1 MNPVISI
8 ILPVL
13 NEAGLLAE
21 TLAGLPAAP
30 DLEIILVDG
39 GSVDGTWDLTGR
51 WPHVRCLRA
60 PRGRGCQMNA
70 GARIARGQLLAFL
83 HADTRLEPAHLAAL
97 RRAAADPTFAAGA
110 FELSLLPPRP
120 ALRFIAWGA
129 NWRSRLC
136 GLPYGDQV
144 LTLRRDLFYALGGFA
159 HRRPEDLDLALRLRR
174 YTRLRLLSPPVA
186 SSGRRWLAQG
196 YLATT
201 RRHWLTLAQHLAER
215 AFTKRWP
222 ARGDIKNSGRGVK
235 GKREWQKIKC
245 PAFPRLFLFPFYPSF
260 NSRSDTRRRKTRPQ
274 SCSHNSGPP
283 GGWAGAPV
291 RGGRTPRWSGAGP
304 RPKAAPGPG

>member
-39 GSVDGTWDLTGR
+39 GSADGTWELTGR

-83 HADTRLEPAHLAAL
+83 HADTRFEPAHLAAL

-110 FELSLLPPRP
+110 FELSLTAAAAGPALHRLGRQLAQPPLRP
-120 ALRFIAWGA
+120 ALRRPGPHPAP
-129 NWRSRLC
+129 R
-136 GLPYGDQV
+136 PV
-144 LTLRRDLFYALGGFA
+144 L
-159 HRRPEDLDLALRLRR
+159 RPGRLR
-174 YTRLRLLSPPVA
+174 PP
-186 SSGRRWLAQG
+186 
-196 YLATT
+196 
-201 RRHWLTLAQHLAER
+201 
-215 AFTKRWP
+215 P
-222 ARGDIKNSGRGVK
+222 ARG
-235 GKREWQKIKC
+235 
-245 PAFPRLFLFPFYPSF
+245 
-260 NSRSDTRRRKTRPQ
+260 
-274 SCSHNSGPP
+274 
-283 GGWAGAPV
+283 
-291 RGGRTPRWSGAGP
+291 
-304 RPKAAPGPG
+304 PGPGVSPPALHPVAPAPPAGGQLRPPLAGPGLPGHHPPPLADPGPPPGRTRLHQALAGAGGYEKFLGGGG

>member
-39 GSVDGTWDLTGR
+39 GSVDGTWELMGR

-120 ALRFIAWGA
+120 ALHFIAWGA

-174 YTRLRLLSPPVA
+174 CTRLRLLRPPVA

-222 ARGDIKNSGRGVK
+222 ALGDMHK
-235 GKREWQKIKC
+235 
-245 PAFPRLFLFPFYPSF
+245 FL
-260 NSRSDTRRRKTRPQ
+260 
-274 SCSHNSGPP
+274 
-283 GGWAGAPV
+283 GG
-291 RGGRTPRWSGAGP
+291 GG
-304 RPKAAPGPG
+304 